1 MRRSILSGFGVA
13 AIFIIAACS
22 PDQATRGPLA
32 PTVPSL
38 AQGSQCSGP
47 FASQLSKDIKDLF
60 PNDPDAQAD
69 LGGQLAVIKNL
80 CPNAFPQLMTY
91 LQSVVDYGAP
101 TTDEDYAEDL
111 VGHWSDMVNYV
122 TGETQTWEPAV
133 LVGDAAA
140 GGVPDG
146 GAKVLFPGDEMT
158 TFDGQ
163 AGLSLPLNPISPTL
177 FPILFTFEP
186 VDDSECDA
194 GTAQRITGKCYDVS
208 DYPDGGTYSPPTT
221 VTLCLPPT
229 AEAKGI
235 GHEKSGYGTEVAQ
248 PPTNGG
254 LSLVCSD
261 DIATSLNS
269 WLGRN
274 GGPLGRVL
282 ARAYD
287 YLRPRP
293 LFATHGGTSGWVPS
307 WSLVGGILN
316 DIFRD
321 DFDLGD
327 SASFND
333 GVDTPDLGDGN
344 WIYNAPSPGYIR
356 IQDALGNMSGGV
368 VVLSQAQ
375 GACNNCP
382 VFRLLGTRI
391 NAADNETIGSYD
403 IFWTALQNKPN
414 VKEAPFAV
422 FRGTPNNNN
431 SNNTEIARLSYV
443 TESSQNKLL
452 FKVLT
457 DTGLATFDVGS
468 WTQNDSARFN
478 IRVNLTTQDTASS
491 QRVWLYINGQLKV
504 DSVRAVRATALRHLG
519 YILTGIDAGIVA
531 SDNWLMTRRPDIP
544 PQ

>member
-1 MRRSILSGFGVA
+1 MCTSG
-13 AIFIIAACS
+13 
-22 PDQATRGPLA
+22 
-32 PTVPSL
+32 
-38 AQGSQCSGP
+38 
-47 FASQLSKDIKDLF
+47 
-60 PNDPDAQAD
+60 
-69 LGGQLAVIKNL
+69 
-80 CPNAFPQLMTY
+80 AFPQLMTY
-91 LQSVVDYGAP
+91 LQSVINYGAP
-101 TTDEDYAEDL
+101 TTDTDYAQDL
-111 VGHWSDMVNYV
+111 VDHWSDMVKYV
-122 TGETQTWEPAV
+122 TGVDWTWHGAV
-133 LVGDAAA
+133 LVGDGV
-140 GGVPDG
+140 GGAFVDG

-163 AGLSLPLNPISPTL
+163 AALELPDNTPENPIVSPTV

-186 VDDSECDA
+186 VADIECDE
-194 GTAQRITGKCYDVS
+194 GTSLRITGKCYDVS
-208 DYPDGGTYSPPTT
+208 DYPDASAYSPPTT
-221 VTLCLPPT
+221 VTLCLPLS
-229 AEAKGI
+229 AEAEPKGI
-235 GHEKSGYGTEVAQ
+235 GHAKSGYGTEVAQ
-248 PPTNGG
+248 PVNKVFAG
-254 LSLVCSD
+254 CSD
-261 DIATSLNS
+261 IASSLNG

-274 GGPLGRVL
+274 GGPLGRAL

-293 LFATHGGTSGWVPS
+293 LFATHGGTSGWVGTGGFSPLS
-307 WSLVGGILN
+307 GILN

-344 WIYNAPSPGYIR
+344 WIYNAPPPGYIR

-391 NAADNETIGSYD
+391 NAAENETIGSYD
-403 IFWTALQNKPN
+403 TFWTSLQNKPN

-431 SNNTEIARLSYV
+431 SNNMEIARLSYV

-457 DTGLATFDVGS
+457 DTGLATFDVGT

-504 DSVRAVRATALRHLG
+504 DSVRAVRATALKHLG